1 MFQNRKIVS
10 NLYEIGFCACFVPR
24 SNPSLLRTVQSQ
36 PFWNIGTFLYFQELA
51 TPHFGT
57 LWNNAEDARI
67 QLNILK
73 CQNINISCWKMFK
86 SVL

>member
-10 NLYEIGFCACFVPR
+10 NLYETGFLRMFVPR

-57 LWNNAEDARI
+57 LWNIRGVFW
-67 QLNILK
+67 NITLF
-73 CQNINISCWKMFK
+73 IRR
-86 SVL
+86 SVEHYKIHLVLH

>member
-10 NLYEIGFCACFVPR
+10 NLYETGFLRMFVPR
-24 SNPSLLRTVQSQ
+24 SNSSLLRTVQFR

-57 LWNNAEDARI
+57 LWNIAGHYTNHHHLPLELTETDH
-67 QLNILK
+67 
-73 CQNINISCWKMFK
+73 S
-86 SVL
+86 

>member
-10 NLYEIGFCACFVPR
+10 NLYETGFLRMFVPR
-24 SNPSLLRTVQSQ
+24 SNPSLLRTVQSR

-57 LWNNAEDARI
+57 LWNITGHYTNHHHLLLELTETDH
-67 QLNILK
+67 
-73 CQNINISCWKMFK
+73 S
-86 SVL
+86 